1 MSRSVIVSIA
11 AAGILT
17 VGCTA
22 MRPSDEAPARTA
34 PSAPAVHAAGLAP
47 YLDVLSGMAP
57 GDPVRQ
63 AATLENARSTSEAS
77 PTSSARL
84 RYALALGSAGPASS
98 NPVEA
103 GRLLTELLA
112 GPNDLTAEEK
122 SLAEGFAREFDAR
135 VKLYADLARQ
145 REESDAKSAALA
157 TSAEQREEA
166 LAAENARLKRALA
179 EADRKLRVVAEM
191 ERQLL
196 ERSSEPE
203 NTPPQ
208 P

>member
-1 MSRSVIVSIA
+1 MSRPVIVSIA

-22 MRPSDEAPARTA
+22 MRPSDEDPARVA
-34 PSAPAVHAAGLAP
+34 PSAPTVHAAGLAP

-63 AATLENARSTSEAS
+63 AATLESARSASEAS
-77 PTSSARL
+77 PTASARL
-84 RYALALGSAGPASS
+84 RYALALGSAGPGGS

-103 GRLLTELLA
+103 SRLLAEVLA
-112 GPNDLTAEEK
+112 GPNDLTSEETA
-122 SLAEGFAREFDAR
+122 LARGFAREFDAR

-145 REESDAKSAALA
+145 REESDARAAALA
-157 TSAEQREEA
+157 YGAEQREEA

-179 EADRKLRVVAEM
+179 EAERKLRGVAEM

-196 ERSSEPE
+196 EQSSEPE
-203 NTPPQ
+203 STPPQ

>member
-1 MSRSVIVSIA
+1 MRRPVIVSIA
-11 AAGILT
+11 AAAILT

-22 MRPSDEAPARTA
+22 MRPSVEAPVRGMPA
-34 PSAPAVHAAGLAP
+34 APAAHAAGLAP
-47 YLDVLSGMAP
+47 YLDVLTGMAP
-57 GDPVRQ
+57 GDADRQ
-63 AATLENARSTSEAS
+63 AKTLENARSASESS

-84 RYALALGSAGPASS
+84 RYALALGSAGPTSS
-98 NPVEA
+98 DPAEA

-122 SLAEGFAREFDAR
+122 SLAEVFAREFDAR
-135 VKLYADLARQ
+135 VKLNADLARQ
-145 REESDAKSAALA
+145 RDESDARVAALA

-166 LAAENARLKRALA
+166 LTAENARLKRALS

-203 NTPPQ
+203 KSPPQ

>member
-1 MSRSVIVSIA
+1 MSRPVIVSIA
-11 AAGILT
+11 AAGVLT

-22 MRPSDEAPARTA
+22 MRPSDEDPVRVA
-34 PSAPAVHAAGLAP
+34 PSAPTVQAEGLAP
-47 YLDVLSGMAP
+47 YLDVLSDMAP

-63 AATLENARSTSEAS
+63 SVTLESARSVSEKT

-84 RYALALGSAGPASS
+84 RYALALGSAGPAGS

-103 GRLLTELLA
+103 SRLLTELLA
-112 GPNDLTAEEK
+112 GPNDLTAEET
-122 SLAEGFAREFDAR
+122 SLAQGFAREFDAR

-145 REESDAKSAALA
+145 REESDAQVKALQS
-157 TSAEQREEA
+157 SAEQRVEA
-166 LAAENARLKRALA
+166 LAAENARLKRALSEA
-179 EADRKLRVVAEM
+179 ERKLRGVAEM

-196 ERSSEPE
+196 EQSTEPE
-203 NTPPQ
+203 STPPQ